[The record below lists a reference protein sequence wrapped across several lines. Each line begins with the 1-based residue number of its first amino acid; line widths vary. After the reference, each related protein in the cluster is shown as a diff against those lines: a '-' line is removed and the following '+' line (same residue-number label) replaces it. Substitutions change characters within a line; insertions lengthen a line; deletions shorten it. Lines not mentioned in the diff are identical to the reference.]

1 MEQYSKPVQ
10 IRWSDIDANNHLRHS
25 AYYDFGAFL
34 RIQFM
39 AEKGID
45 MKWMQ
50 ENHIGPIIFRE
61 ECVFK
66 RELHMADEVHIN
78 VQAIRA
84 TPGFDRWTLCHELI
98 KSDGTVAA
106 IITLDGAW
114 MDTQKR
120 KLAIPPDN
128 LRLVFDSFPK
138 SKEFEWVV
146 KQPK

>member
-1 MEQYSKPVQ
+1 MEQYSKPIQ
-10 IRWSDIDANNHLRHS
+10 MRWSDIDANNHLRHS

-66 RELHMADEVHIN
+66 RELHMADEITIN
-78 VQAIRA
+78 VEAVKA
-84 TPGFDRWTLCHELI
+84 TQEFDRWTLRHEI
-98 KSDGTVAA
+98 VKKDGTVAA
-106 IITLDGAW
+106 ILTLDGAW
-114 MDTQKR
+114 MDTAKR

-128 LRLVFDSFPK
+128 LRQVFDAFPK
-138 SKEFEWVV
+138 AQNFEWVV
-146 KQPK
+146 KATK